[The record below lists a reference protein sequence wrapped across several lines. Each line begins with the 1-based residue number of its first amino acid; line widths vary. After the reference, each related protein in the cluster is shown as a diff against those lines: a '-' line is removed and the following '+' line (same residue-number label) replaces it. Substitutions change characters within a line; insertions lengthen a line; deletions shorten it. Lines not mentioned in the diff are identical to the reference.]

1 MKCGNIFIG
10 MKNISI
16 KMKYKIA
23 INTGF
28 FFQVH
33 KVFPRVKVYVL
44 KNKNCTWDFEIKVFF
59 EDLMDAM
66 LCNHSS
72 KIREIYLMKKPSKLA
87 IFFEL

>member
-1 MKCGNIFIG
+1 MYSK
-10 MKNISI
+10 I
-16 KMKYKIA
+16 KTALGILRSK
-23 INTGF
+23 
-28 FFQVH
+28 
-33 KVFPRVKVYVL
+33 
-44 KNKNCTWDFEIKVFF
+44 FF

>member
-1 MKCGNIFIG
+1 M
-10 MKNISI
+10 SI
-16 KMKYKIA
+16 KMKNKIA
-23 INTGF
+23 INTGVF

-33 KVFPRVKVYVL
+33 KVDAVYVL